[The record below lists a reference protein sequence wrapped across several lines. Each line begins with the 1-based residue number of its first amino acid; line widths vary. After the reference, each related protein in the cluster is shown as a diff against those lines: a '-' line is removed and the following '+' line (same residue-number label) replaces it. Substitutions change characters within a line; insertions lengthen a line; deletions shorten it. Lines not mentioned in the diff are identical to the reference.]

1 MGGKFELCRI
11 AGLPVIIDASFI
23 LLIVL
28 WGQHYFTSGDTQR
41 MSAGV
46 VIVIGLAL
54 SILIHELA
62 HAIVGHYFG
71 VEPSHLELNGM
82 GGLCYWASPMRR
94 EAWPRIAISIAG
106 PLSNLAL
113 YYLFKELAVLDAIA
127 GNRLMRGVLA
137 TLSGMN
143 FLLFVFNMLPAYP
156 LDGGKALEALIGP
169 FVGEFRAIRV
179 IAVIGLV
186 VTAWLVL
193 RAIQGPDMFLLLVAA
208 LLGITNWQALQST
221 GGPPFQRRN

>member
-1 MGGKFELCRI
+1 MGGKFEIGRI
-11 AGLPVIIDASFI
+11 AGLPVVIDASFI
-23 LLIVL
+23 LLVVL
-28 WGQHYFTSGDTQR
+28 WGQHYFTSGNTQL

-46 VIVIGLAL
+46 VIVIGIAL

-71 VEPSHLELNGM
+71 VEPSHVELNGM
-82 GGLCYWASPMRR
+82 GGLCYWASPMRQ

-113 YYLFKELAVLDAIA
+113 YFLFKELAAVQGLA
-127 GNRLMRGVLA
+127 GNRMLRNVLL
-137 TLSGMN
+137 TLSSTN

-169 FVGEFRAIRV
+169 VVGALNAIRI
-179 IAVIGLV
+179 IAIFGLM
-186 VTAWLVL
+186 VTAWLVF
-193 RAIQGPDMFLLLVAA
+193 RAVQGDMFLLLIAA
-208 LLGITNWQALQST
+208 LLGITNWQALQSA

>member
-11 AGLPVIIDASFI
+11 AGLPVLIDASFI
-23 LLIVL
+23 LLVVL
-28 WGQHYFTSGDTQR
+28 WGQHYFTSGNAQV

-46 VIVIGLAL
+46 VVVIGIAL

-62 HAIVGHYFG
+62 HAIVGHSFG

-82 GGLCYWASPMRR
+82 GGLCYWATPMRR

-113 YYLFKELAVLDAIA
+113 FYLFKELAALDALA
-127 GNRLMRGVLA
+127 GNRMLRGVLA
-137 TLSGMN
+137 TLSATN
-143 FLLFVFNMLPAYP
+143 FLLFIFNMLPAYP

-169 FVGEFRAIRV
+169 VVGEYNAIRV
-179 IAVIGLV
+179 IAVIGLA

-193 RAIQGPDMFLLLVAA
+193 RAMQGPDMFLLLIAA
-208 LLGITNWQALQST
+208 LLAITNWQALQAT
-221 GGPPFQRRN
+221 GGPPFKR

>member
-1 MGGKFELCRI
+1 MGGKFEIGRI

-28 WGQHYFTSGDTQR
+28 WGQSYFTSGNTQL
-41 MSAGV
+41 MSAGL

-62 HAIVGHYFG
+62 HAVVGHHLG
-71 VEPSHLELNGM
+71 VEPSHVELNGI

-94 EAWPRIAISIAG
+94 EAWPRIAISLAG
-106 PLSNLAL
+106 PFSNLAL
-113 YYLFKELAVLDAIA
+113 YYLFKELGSFDALA
-127 GNRLMRGVLA
+127 GNRMLRGVCA
-137 TLSGMN
+137 TLSATN

-169 FVGEFRAIRV
+169 FVGEYNAIRV
-179 IAVIGLV
+179 IACIGLA
-186 VTAWLVL
+186 VTAWLVY
-193 RAIQGPDMFLLLVAA
+193 RAVQGPDMFMLLIAA
-208 LLGITNWQALQST
+208 MIGITNWQALEAT
-221 GGPPFQRRN
+221 GGPPFQR